1 MKMNTHI
8 LTCNLITKKGL
19 KFYVNIFSLCLIFQT
34 EFLWKIS

>member
-19 KFYVNIFSLCLIFQT
+19 KFYVNTFSLYLIFQT
-34 EFLWKIS
+34 EFLCKIS